1 MSELNIYQRINA
13 VMQAV
18 EYVQKDATVET
29 GGGRSYKAVSH
40 DMVLAVLRQSM
51 VANGIVTRVEQLS
64 DALIQM
70 RGPDPK
76 EKDQYSQYFY
86 SANYAIYFVNIDQ
99 PLDFVRLTIN
109 AHAQDSGDKAPGKA
123 VSYAVKYAMLKTFG
137 LETGENDESRNAEF
151 QPFTDIQR
159 DEFHGFIEANND
171 PMGFLI
177 FTKTIGDDVYG
188 ALQRTFE
195 PGKIV
200 AGKNVAGGLIKQA
213 IAMVD
218 EAAVLVEEYV
228 NQNDTDGLIQIISEF
243 AHPVQRK
250 MLGAK
255 LKPEHIHAL
264 KQIKELAA

>member
-1 MSELNIYQRINA
+1 MNIYQRINA

-18 EYVQKDATVET
+18 EYVQKDATVDT
-29 GGGRSYKAVSH
+29 GGGRSYRAVSH
-40 DMVLAVLRQSM
+40 DMVLSVLRKAM
-51 VANGIVTRVEQLS
+51 VDNGIVTRVEQLHS
-64 DALIQM
+64 ELIQT
-70 RGPDPK
+70 RGPDPRADK
-76 EKDQYSQYFY
+76 SQF
-86 SANYAIYFVNIDQ
+86 SQHLYAGAYAVDFVNIEKPEDYAR
-99 PLDFVRLTIN
+99 VVIN

-137 LETGENDESRNAEF
+137 LETGENDESRSAEF

-200 AGKNVAGGLIKQA
+200 SGKNVANGLIKQA

>member
-1 MSELNIYQRINA
+1 MNIYQRINA

-18 EYVQKDATVET
+18 EYVQKDATVNSGQ
-29 GGGRSYKAVSH
+29 GGSYKAVSH
-40 DMVLAVLRQSM
+40 DMVLSVLRKAM
-51 VANGIVTRVEQLS
+51 VTNGIVVRVEQKQGSIL
-64 DALIQM
+64 QM
-70 RGPDPK
+70 RDKNAGITMHL
-76 EKDQYSQYFY
+76 
-86 SANYAIYFVNIDQ
+86 YAGDYAVHFHNMDKPEDCVT
-99 PLDFVRLTIN
+99 VTIN
-109 AHAQDSGDKAPGKA
+109 SHAADNGDKAPGKA

-200 AGKNVAGGLIKQA
+200 SGKNVANGLIKQA